1 MRIEI
6 PLTHANIRGYVGRFP
21 LKFFYVSNMPVILT
35 AALLSNVQLWAN
47 FAGVDVNNPSPDMSA
62 LQKVVYYISSNL
74 TLGRLHGIL
83 VPERWGELA
92 NASVITHFAIYAS
105 GFIALCIVFGKF
117 WVEMQGL
124 NSEGVAKQI
133 EDIGMQRPGF
143 RRDRR
148 IIQSMLDRYIPQ
160 ITIISSIA
168 VGMLAVGSDLL
179 GAIGSGTGILLTVGI
194 IYRFY
199 EDIKREDMTEMP
211 AGFRQFMG
219 KE

>member
-1 MRIEI
+1 M
-6 PLTHANIRGYVGRFP
+6 L
-21 LKFFYVSNMPVILT
+21 
-35 AALLSNVQLWAN
+35 
-47 FAGVDVNNPSPDMSA
+47 
-62 LQKVVYYISSNL
+62 
-74 TLGRLHGIL
+74 
-83 VPERWGELA
+83 
-92 NASVITHFAIYAS
+92 
-105 GFIALCIVFGKF
+105 
-117 WVEMQGL
+117 
-124 NSEGVAKQI
+124 
-133 EDIGMQRPGF
+133 F
-143 RRDRR
+143 R
-148 IIQSMLDRYIPQ
+148 SYIPQ